1 MQEAHGGRLIGRRR
15 FIQLGAAAGMTMF
28 ALGVT
33 GCSPLPATS
42 SAKSSYVPG
51 AYTAQAQGK
60 QSLVTVEVAF
70 GENAIEAVE
79 VLGHYES
86 ERIANTAISAIT
98 SDIVELQS
106 LDVDAVTGATLTSM
120 AILSAVRDCV
130 GQAGGS
136 VSDLEKVPGREK
148 SDAVEVIETEVA
160 IIGAGAAGLTSAI
173 ALAES
178 GTEVLVMEKC
188 GFMGGSML
196 VSGGRLQYPEAP
208 LEYRQETTEPM
219 RRLFAEVMER
229 ARDLGVSEERVSQVE
244 QQYEQWY
251 AEGNTK
257 TFDSDEFYAVLGA
270 VGFGNPLAAETT
282 LDAESA
288 RRACE
293 WVTAHGVELEK
304 PLLGIMGFSWPRST
318 HPVGRPAGEGY
329 VDALEAYIQ
338 SAGFPALD
346 ILFST
351 SAQELLVEDGKVTG
365 VRGQCDDGTTYEI
378 HASKAVVLATGGYT
392 DSPKW
397 LARLQ
402 PQYGFNEGESIH
414 SVAPAGHSGD
424 GLDMAEEVGAAVVSC
439 GEVMLNPYAH
449 PQYHIVGHIIGD
461 TGNPLV
467 VNKEGK
473 RFVNE
478 TGKRTDLALAVMDQP
493 DQLCYIIA
501 CDQNS
506 NIMPDGRNF
515 DGEPAEGLFENGL
528 AYRADTLDEL
538 ADQIDIPASAL
549 KKTVEEYNA
558 ACVAGVPDEFGRT
571 YFEETAPIV
580 EGPFYAS
587 PGTWAVLITV
597 DGLTVDERFRVL
609 DDGGQPIA
617 GLFAVGEVC
626 GQPCLQVLG
635 YGDVIAKGVLG

>member
-60 QSLVTVEVAF
+60 QSLVTVEVTF

-79 VLGHYES
+79 VLGHCES

-188 GFMGGSML
+188 GFIGGSML

-282 LDAESA
+282 LD
-288 RRACE
+288 R
-293 WVTAHGVELEK
+293 
-304 PLLGIMGFSWPRST
+304 
-318 HPVGRPAGEGY
+318 
-329 VDALEAYIQ
+329 
-338 SAGFPALD
+338 
-346 ILFST
+346 
-351 SAQELLVEDGKVTG
+351 
-365 VRGQCDDGTTYEI
+365 
-378 HASKAVVLATGGYT
+378 
-392 DSPKW
+392 
-397 LARLQ
+397 
-402 PQYGFNEGESIH
+402 
-414 SVAPAGHSGD
+414 
-424 GLDMAEEVGAAVVSC
+424 
-439 GEVMLNPYAH
+439 
-449 PQYHIVGHIIGD
+449 
-461 TGNPLV
+461 
-467 VNKEGK
+467 
-473 RFVNE
+473 
-478 TGKRTDLALAVMDQP
+478 
-493 DQLCYIIA
+493 
-501 CDQNS
+501 
-506 NIMPDGRNF
+506 
-515 DGEPAEGLFENGL
+515 
-528 AYRADTLDEL
+528 
-538 ADQIDIPASAL
+538 
-549 KKTVEEYNA
+549 
-558 ACVAGVPDEFGRT
+558 
-571 YFEETAPIV
+571 
-580 EGPFYAS
+580 
-587 PGTWAVLITV
+587 
-597 DGLTVDERFRVL
+597 
-609 DDGGQPIA
+609 
-617 GLFAVGEVC
+617 
-626 GQPCLQVLG
+626 
-635 YGDVIAKGVLG
+635 